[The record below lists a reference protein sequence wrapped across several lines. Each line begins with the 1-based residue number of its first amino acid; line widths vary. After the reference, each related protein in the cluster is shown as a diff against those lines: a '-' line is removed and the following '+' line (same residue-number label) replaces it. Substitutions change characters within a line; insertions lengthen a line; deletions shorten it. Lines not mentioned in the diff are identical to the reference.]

1 MCQCQRLIANG
12 TTICIKTNLE
22 GNRRSFPSITYDVL
36 DIVDSLIKILQMVLA
51 ECSVQGQ
58 CCSTALDFDGWFKEI
73 ETGQSIFFF
82 LPYNRIKSSSAKH
95 CEDRSGYVSH
105 LPDAGKICSPAK
117 RTMTE

>member
-1 MCQCQRLIANG
+1 MLDMVDASSMLCRLEMEGKICANA
-12 TTICIKTNLE
+12 KKE

-58 CCSTALDFDGWFKEI
+58 CCSTVLDFDGWFKEI

-82 LPYNRIKSSSAKH
+82 FAI
-95 CEDRSGYVSH
+95 
-105 LPDAGKICSPAK
+105 
-117 RTMTE
+117 